1 MIYRQ
6 AKQPKALWVALRPKL
21 LRNGKPAPGYRCFSR
36 KFIDRL
42 NDAGYTCP
50 VMAAFEKLSPEFQR
64 ALLVPWTGNRRSNR
78 ITETHHRFGRVR
90 DLLVWD
96 PGWMGVSKFGHRAL
110 HRFQEEAR
118 RHGWLP
124 PVGWWNNER
133 IMDPENRHLLTPIK
147 YPRR

>member
-6 AKQPKALWVALRPKL
+6 AKQPKALWVALRPKVRKARTVPIYAVL
-21 LRNGKPAPGYRCFSR
+21 ASQFTRRLRIAHF
-36 KFIDRL
+36 
-42 NDAGYTCP
+42 TCP
-50 VMAAFEKLSPEFQR
+50 VMAAFEQLSPEFQR
-64 ALLVPWTGNRRSNR
+64 ALLVPRTGNRRSNR